1 MFEKQ
6 KATSVTG
13 TQRTKGRLEAF
24 EGVKPSRL
32 WLGFNCVLSGSGG
45 QNVGS
50 TVRLIFCRDHSGS
63 TWRARGQG
71 PGLVETC

>member
-24 EGVKPSRL
+24 EGSNHP
-32 WLGFNCVLSGSGG
+32 GFGWVL
-45 QNVGS
+45 
-50 TVRLIFCRDHSGS
+50 TAF
-63 TWRARGQG
+63 
-71 PGLVETC
+71 